1 MVNHFDKAARD
12 EKDMLLKTLRPTLV
26 QKSLFCQK
34 INLQMKK
41 VWYIHNLKSV
51 IHARKITKIFL

>member
-12 EKDMLLKTLRPTLV
+12 EKDMLLKTLRLTLF
-26 QKSLFCQK
+26 QKPLFCQK
-34 INLQMKK
+34 IHLQMKK

-51 IHARKITKIFL
+51 IHARKIT